1 MKVSNCP
8 QWALVGACL
17 LAGSAQAGI
26 QYQVTVNTTSINATS
41 GFLDFQFNPGNG
53 TSQSATAVLSNFS
66 GGLAG
71 AVNSVSGD
79 VTGSLPGTVTMINST
94 AFQELFQAF
103 TFGNSFTFLLDLSGP
118 AIDTPNGTSTAGSTF
133 GLGLYDDGQ
142 NPILTSQGATTGFAG
157 QVQINLNGTTTPTSF
172 LQSTGAPS
180 VVTFEQVVVPEP
192 GAMGLV
198 GLGLAGLLLFKSRLA
213 RS

>member
-8 QWALVGACL
+8 GWALVGVCL
-17 LAGSAQAGI
+17 LAGSAQGGV
-26 QYQVTVNTTSINATS
+26 QYQVTVNTTSINATT

-66 GGLAG
+66 GGVAG
-71 AVNSVSGD
+71 AVNSVSGN

-94 AFQELFQAF
+94 PFQELFQTF
-103 TFGNSFTFLLDLSGP
+103 TFGNSFSFLLNLSGP
-118 AIDTPNGTSTAGSTF
+118 ALDTPNGTSTAGTTF
-133 GLGLYDDGQ
+133 GLGLYDSAQ

-157 QVQINLNGTTTPTSF
+157 QMQINLNGSTTPTGF

-180 VVTFEQVVVPEP
+180 VVTFVQVVVPEP
-192 GAMGLV
+192 SAMGLV
-198 GLGLAGLLLFKSRLA
+198 GLGLALLLVKRRA
-213 RS
+213 